1 MKSGE
6 RWTVQVGEEET
17 TALYEAAEDE
27 SNGGEG
33 GRGGSSGAGEGRVV
47 YVQAHGAGGSMDDR
61 STAAAASTLRACG
74 LDVVRFNFLYRA
86 KGSSRPDAMPKLE
99 ACFAAVV
106 DSVRERLKA
115 QPRRQDA
122 SAASLTAN
130 ADAAAS
136 LVTGAAIAKLQTR
149 RQDADAT
156 RILIG
161 GRSMGGRAASMMAAD
176 GFACDGL
183 ILLAY
188 PLHPPGQPDKMR
200 DAHLAQIR
208 APVLCFN
215 GTRDDF
221 CRRDLMDAVVARLTR
236 TFTMHWLAEADH
248 SFRVRKSSGRTDAD
262 VLAELARATSVWLAA
277 IFPS

>member
-6 RWTVQVGEEET
+6 RWTVRVGEEET
-17 TALYEAAEDE
+17 AALFESAEGE
-27 SNGGEG
+27 SNGGEV
-33 GRGGSSGAGEGRVV
+33 GRDGSSGAGVARVV
-47 YVQAHGAGGSMDDR
+47 YVQAHGAGGSMEDR
-61 STAAAASTLRACG
+61 STAAAATTLRACG

-86 KGSSRPDAMPKLE
+86 KGSSRPDPMPKLQ

-106 DSVRERLKA
+106 ESVRERLKVE
-115 QPRRQDA
+115 PRRQDG
-122 SAASLTAN
+122 SAASLT
-130 ADAAAS
+130 
-136 LVTGAAIAKLQTR
+136 TGAGATKL
-149 RQDADAT
+149 
-156 RILIG
+156 LIG

-208 APVLCFN
+208 VPVLCFN

-221 CRRDLMDAVVARLTR
+221 CRRELMDAVVAKLPR
-236 TFTMHWLAEADH
+236 TWTMHWLAEADH
-248 SFRVRKSSGRTDAD
+248 SFRVRKSSGRSEAD
-262 VLAELARATSVWLAA
+262 VLEEVARAVKQWLVA
-277 IFPS
+277 SG